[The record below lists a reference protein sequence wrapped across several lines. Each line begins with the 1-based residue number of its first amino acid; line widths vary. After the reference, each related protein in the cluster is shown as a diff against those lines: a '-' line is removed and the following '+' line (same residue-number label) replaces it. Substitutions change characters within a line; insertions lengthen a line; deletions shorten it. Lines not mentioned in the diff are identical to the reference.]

1 MAERHAR
8 DPSNQAGVT
17 PGRTGQDDPARKPR
31 QRSQGGSRKRQK
43 KTGRKAV
50 LNVTISESLAE
61 EVRMTAALGDTTIS
75 SVVEKAL
82 AEQIDWELT
91 RQRGLAAM
99 DAYYRE
105 HGYPTAE
112 ERAQADAEVAEE
124 ERLIHE
130 AQAEMGQEG
139 WRPPAWYVEA
149 LWPGWWGG
157 K

>member
-1 MAERHAR
+1 VTAE
-8 DPSNQAGVT
+8 QAGR
-17 PGRTGQDDPARKPR
+17 GEAGQKPR
-31 QRSQGGSRKRQK
+31 PRSSEGSRKRPK
-43 KTGRKAV
+43 KTSRKSV

-61 EVRMTAALGDTTIS
+61 EVRMTAALGHTTIS

-82 AEQIDWELT
+82 ADQMDWELT

-112 ERAQADAEVAEE
+112 EREQADADVAEE

-130 AQAEMGQEG
+130 AQAEMGDQD
-139 WRPPAWYVEA
+139 WMPPAWYVEA

>member
-1 MAERHAR
+1 VTAEQTGPGEAGQRPKQ
-8 DPSNQAGVT
+8 PSSEG
-17 PGRTGQDDPARKPR
+17 GRKKP
-31 QRSQGGSRKRQK
+31 K

-61 EVRMTAALGDTTIS
+61 EVRMTAAVGHTTIS
-75 SVVEKAL
+75 SVVERAL

-91 RQRGLAAM
+91 RQQGLAAM

-112 ERAQADAEVAEE
+112 ERAQADADVAEE
-124 ERLIHE
+124 EQLIHE
-130 AQAEMGQEG
+130 AQAEMGEEG
-139 WRPPAWYVEA
+139 WKPPAWYVEA

-157 K
+157 R

>member
-1 MAERHAR
+1 MTAER
-8 DPSNQAGVT
+8 AGH
-17 PGRTGQDDPARKPR
+17 GDPAPKPG
-31 QRSQGGSRKRQK
+31 QRAPGGSRKRPK

-61 EVRMTAALGDTTIS
+61 EVRMTAALGHTSIS

-99 DAYYRE
+99 EAYYRE

-112 ERAQADAEVAEE
+112 ERAQADADVAEE

-130 AQAEMGQEG
+130 TQAEMGEEG
-139 WRPPAWYVEA
+139 WKPPAWYVEA